1 MDFFILK
8 REVQIEAKIKC
19 GKLRINI
26 AENTKYKF
34 SFNGKKN
41 KKFFIFFA
49 KRISRKTKARWR
61 RIKIGKQKIQ
71 V

>member
-19 GKLRINI
+19 EKLRINI

-34 SFNGKKN
+34 
-41 KKFFIFFA
+41 FF
-49 KRISRKTKARWR
+49 
-61 RIKIGKQKIQ
+61 
-71 V
+71 